1 MATGSGLVRR
11 RDNLLRRSRKSSG
24 LNIWPLVG
32 GAVLLAAAAVI
43 VSLPDIK
50 RYIKI
55 STM

>member
-1 MATGSGLVRR
+1 MKLSQVVGYLV
-11 RDNLLRRSRKSSG
+11 
-24 LNIWPLVG
+24 IT
-32 GAVLLAAAAVI
+32 AVAAAVI

>member
-1 MATGSGLVRR
+1 MKQNESLERR
-11 RDNLLRRSRKSSG
+11 ERSSAG
-24 LNIWPLVG
+24 MTIWTIVG
-32 GAVLLAAAAVI
+32 GAALVVMAAAVI